1 MYATKKICHMQQSL
15 SGKGE
20 GMQEWKAWSG
30 DKRESG
36 RQADRQREQ
45 ARRETRD
52 KKWQTLL
59 RGEPGN
65 RDDVTTSAA
74 EAGCRR
80 GGS

>member
-1 MYATKKICHMQQSL
+1 MPHAAEFIREGRGHARV
-15 SGKGE
+15 KGLN
-20 GMQEWKAWSG
+20 G

-36 RQADRQREQ
+36 RQTDRQREQ

-59 RGEPGN
+59 RGESGN